1 MDDSPPVNRNVF
13 AVIFALA
20 ILHLVF
26 AITVLLIHR
35 LNTLGEIPFS
45 PNVDGGTFLLIL
57 VQVVL
62 LGVIIYLGLY
72 LGRSVGLGAPLLEGW
87 AKGEQV
93 RERAVSA
100 LKIALAVGLGVTAA
114 KYLLDLLV
122 FSPFMEGT
130 LSRWG
135 QVPLVLQLPIP
146 FQQGIGD
153 EIIYRLFW
161 MTVVVWLIWKAQG
174 SGDAPPGDR
183 AYWAGI
189 LIVGLFPVLGL
200 VLSGVT
206 GLALLQYTA
215 IILAGAIPFGWLYW
229 KKGIEAALLAHFTSS
244 VVLVLLSL
252 A

>member
-1 MDDSPPVNRNVF
+1 MDESPWVNRHVF
-13 AVIFALA
+13 ALLYAISILYLLFALTA
-20 ILHLVF
+20 QLV
-26 AITVLLIHR
+26 HR
-35 LNTLGEIPFS
+35 LNTLGEFPIS
-45 PNVDGGTFLLIL
+45 LTTESVLFLPLVVQIALFGVLIYAGL
-57 VQVVL
+57 W
-62 LGVIIYLGLY
+62 LGK
-72 LGRSVGLGAPLLEGW
+72 SVGLGAPLLGGW
-87 AKGEQV
+87 AEGRPV
-93 RERAVSA
+93 REQAVSA
-100 LKIALAVGLGVTAA
+100 LKMALLVGLGVTAL
-114 KYLLDLLV
+114 KYLLDFLV
-122 FSPFMEGT
+122 FAPFVPAT
-130 LSRWG
+130 LSQWKWA
-135 QVPLVLQLPIP
+135 PLFLKLPIP